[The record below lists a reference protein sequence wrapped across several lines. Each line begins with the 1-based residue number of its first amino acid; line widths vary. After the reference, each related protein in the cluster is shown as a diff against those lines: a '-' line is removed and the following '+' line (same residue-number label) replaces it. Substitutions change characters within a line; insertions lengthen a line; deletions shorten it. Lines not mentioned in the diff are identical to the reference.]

1 MSDIREKISR
11 VLVAF
16 SVALM
21 LAILLSACSAG
32 EAADTS
38 TSVNPYAEEFDRLRT
53 TATNDIQHT
62 ILEDDKIT
70 EAEIQE
76 VTEMFK
82 TCLKEHDVF
91 FASYK
96 YFRVDV
102 AAEKPD
108 LAEECRNSSVGE
120 LQSLYEM
127 TVINPEKLENDEL
140 TYKCLLRRELI
151 PKDLTYDEYMYYVD
165 KHSGKKYEVAFGDDG
180 AFIIN
185 DDGTMTPMEVDEYG
199 NPQIPSE
206 PLEYVEFPN
215 GVSLDDSS
223 LHGCSVDPNP
233 ESD

>member
-1 MSDIREKISR
+1 MSR
-11 VLVAF
+11 VKKGFTLVLAF
-16 SVALM
+16 
-21 LAILLSACSAG
+21 ILTCALSACSNGAN
-32 EAADTS
+32 TS

-53 TATNDIQHT
+53 SAVNDIQRE
-62 ILEDDKIT
+62 ILADDKIT

-102 AAEKPD
+102 ATEKPD

-127 TVINPEKLENDEL
+127 TVANPMKLDSFEL
-140 TYKCLLRRELI
+140 TYQCLLRREVI
-151 PKDLTYDEYMYYVD
+151 PEDLTFDEYMYYVE

-185 DDGTMTPMEVDEYG
+185 DDGTMTPLELDEFG
-199 NPQIPSE
+199 NPSLPMDTF
-206 PLEYVEFPN
+206 EYTEFPN
-215 GVSLDDSS
+215 GVSLEDSRAVS
-223 LHGCSVDPNP
+223 CEIDPSP